1 MALQQSAVVQPPPQ
15 LYPALASDPRAPFWQ
30 QPHQQQQHQQASQ
43 ARFGQLP
50 QQPLGAQP
58 TSMEH
63 ARQLHTQ
70 QQQQQVGTNSSA
82 MHSSMGR
89 ASSPAVEHA
98 PAGSMQQQQYAG
110 RVQQQQQQQSQTS
123 GQPMSVHHRDPTHAH
138 ALNGVAGTAGSGPA
152 PRKAEKNG
160 RPKPH
165 RMPNVHAR
173 EK

>member
-1 MALQQSAVVQPPPQ
+1 
-15 LYPALASDPRAPFWQ
+15 
-30 QPHQQQQHQQASQ
+30 
-43 ARFGQLP
+43 
-50 QQPLGAQP
+50 
-58 TSMEH
+58 
-63 ARQLHTQ
+63 
-70 QQQQQVGTNSSA
+70 
-82 MHSSMGR
+82 MHGMGR

-98 PAGSMQQQQYAG
+98 PAGSMQQQQQQYAG
-110 RVQQQQQQQSQTS
+110 RVQQQQQQQQQQSQTS
-123 GQPMSVHHRDPTHAH
+123 GQPMSVLYRDPTHAH